1 MEWLFLIFI
10 LIFSIVIHE
19 VSHGAMA
26 NYLGDPTAKYAGRLT
41 LNPIKH
47 LDPIGSVILPLL
59 LIVMRSPLLIG
70 WAKPVPI
77 NPYNFRDQ
85 KWDPT
90 KVAIA
95 GPGAN
100 LLLAIGFGIFSRF
113 LPLGEGIKAGIIT
126 AFFGRDIETLSYL
139 LQSSPFAQVYLI
151 FSFIVFINV
160 LLAIFN
166 LIPIPPLDGSHIL
179 LAFLPYSMEHIK
191 IFLHQYS
198 MFILLFFLFLII
210 SGIIPLFYVI
220 FGIFR
225 LIMGG
230 GGGV

>member
-1 MEWLFLIFI
+1 MEWFFLIFI
-10 LIFSIVIHE
+10 LIFSVVLHE
-19 VSHGAMA
+19 VSHGLMA

-47 LDPIGSVILPLL
+47 LDPIGSIILPLL
-59 LIVMRSPLLIG
+59 LVVMRSPFLVG

-85 KWDPT
+85 KWGST
-90 KVAIA
+90 KVAMA
-95 GPGAN
+95 GPGVN
-100 LLLAIGFGIFSRF
+100 LLLAVVFGFFSRF
-113 LPLGEGIKAGIIT
+113 LPLGGEIKVGIIT
-126 AFFGRDIETLSYL
+126 AFFGRDTEALSYL
-139 LQSSPFAQVYLI
+139 LQSDPFAQVFLI
-151 FSFIVFINV
+151 FSFVVFINI

-179 LAFLPYSMEHIK
+179 FAFLPHSMEHIK
-191 IFLHQYS
+191 IFLQQYA
-198 MFILLFFLFLII
+198 MFILFFFLFLII

-225 LIMGG
+225 LIMGI
-230 GGGV
+230 